1 MSYLEKLRQPVAAL
15 RNRVNHTQENLRQ
28 IRKIMEVWAKQPLFE
43 RRDCKKDS
51 VLSIDERPDRTAKRY
66 AEIQAASVEIHKLL
80 QDNMLQFNMSEKQS
94 DAVWLSYVDFV
105 DNIVYENILRTVGV
119 SVGYLAENMDPD
131 NNYAPL
137 FESRLELVE
146 PNLEF
151 VPSLEPDDPMG
162 FNNMLIELMRD
173 IMKMGSLIKRL
184 KPNEKRNYVELIKEN
199 QDIIDMRREIL
210 NGVDLVME
218 EASRFCRQF
227 ERYSYL
233 WLDDR
238 EECMEYF
245 LEYGRMLDPDEIEL
259 LQMNDPAAPPPPEPC
274 QPTIEAFR
282 EQIDNYE
289 SLFSEIEDIPAFQ
302 VFSSWFQVDV
312 RPFRQALLNTVCKWG
327 NMFKMHL
334 VTTVTSSLMDL
345 SHFIRKADE
354 GLLQTVKEKDYKG
367 LVSIMAYLM
376 QVKERAANTD
386 EMFEPLQ
393 ETIQL
398 LKYYDMD
405 IPEEVNVLLQELP
418 EQWANTKK
426 IATTVKQQV
435 SPLQATE
442 VVSIRNKITLFE
454 AHIQLFREV
463 FKQYDFFRFDCYKPY
478 LLMDRINDDM
488 YLCEREMGEIQKS
501 GSLFEVNI
509 PEFKVLKQCRKELRM
524 LKVFSDRLINR
535 FFKIFF
541 FCMFSIINLPNSY
554 PMYCMLHVEFLTIYQ
569 ILTIYHI
576 TLLSSN
582 KYKTNNYIN

>member
-1 MSYLEKLRQPVAAL
+1 MSYLEKLRNPVAAL
-15 RNRVNHTQENLRQ
+15 RNRMNHTQENLRQ

-80 QDNMLQFNMSEKQS
+80 HDNMLQFDMEQKQN
-94 DAVWLSYVDFV
+94 DAVWLSYIEFV

-146 PNLEF
+146 PNLVF
-151 VPSLEPDDPMG
+151 VPSLDPEDSMG

-173 IMKMGSLIKRL
+173 IMKMGSLVKRL
-184 KPNEKRNYVELIKEN
+184 KPNEKRNYAELIKEN

-259 LQMNDPAAPPPPEPC
+259 IQMNDPTAPPPPKPC
-274 QPTIEAFR
+274 QPTIDAFR

-289 SLFSEIEDIPAFQ
+289 SLFTEIEDIPAFQ

-327 NMFKMHL
+327 NMFKEHL

-354 GLLQTVKEKDYKG
+354 GLLQTVKEKDYEG

-386 EMFEPLQ
+386 EMFEPMQ

-463 FKQYDFFRFDCYKPY
+463 FKQYDFFRFDCDKPY

-524 LKVFSDRLINR
+524 LKVSTKWL
-535 FFKIFF
+535 
-541 FCMFSIINLPNSY
+541 S
-554 PMYCMLHVEFLTIYQ
+554 
-569 ILTIYHI
+569 
-576 TLLSSN
+576 TLS
-582 KYKTNNYIN
+582 